1 MLEGLAPH
9 FIVKYAG
16 PYEVLHKLHL
26 VHLKVAHSTFHVLKL
41 NFFLDDEH
49 RLYQKQIV
57 RPKVENVTRSG
68 CHQT

>member
-1 MLEGLAPH
+1 MPEGLAPH
-9 FIVKYAG
+9 FIAKYAR

-57 RPKVENVTRSG
+57 
-68 CHQT
+68 